1 MSRLTYK
8 YRLAPTHK
16 QVELL
21 DWTLARCREL
31 YNAALQHR
39 RDAYRMAGKSINYYD
54 QANSLVEVKEVRPE
68 YRGIHSQI
76 LQDVL
81 RRADKAFQAFFRRV
95 KSGEKEVGYP
105 RFQGGD
111 RYDSFTFPQSGW
123 SLQNVVL
130 TLSKIG
136 TIKVRLHRPIQGRVK
151 TTTIKREGGQG
162 GHWYVCFSVEID
174 TAPLPHSDKAIG
186 IDLGL
191 STFAALSNGGVIA
204 NPRYFRK
211 SLKNLASKQQA
222 LSRCKRG
229 SHRRSKARRSVAQTH
244 RRIRNQRADFLH
256 KESRKLVNEYGTIV
270 FEKLQGANMVHNHSL
285 ALSISDAGWG
295 QFVAYTTCK
304 AENAG
309 RRVVTVSPAY
319 TSQVCSSCGTIKRK
333 ELSERWHSCGCGC
346 SLDRDHNAAINIL
359 RLGISQQASQ
369 VACRS
374 PRL

>member
-8 YRLAPTHK
+8 YRLAPTRK
-16 QVELL
+16 QIELL
-21 DWTLARCREL
+21 SWTLACCREL
-31 YNAALQHR
+31 YNASLQHR
-39 RDAYRMAGKSINYYD
+39 RDAYRMAGKSLNYYD
-54 QANSLVEVKEVRPE
+54 QANALVEVKEACPE
-68 YRGIHSQI
+68 FRNIHSQI

-81 RRADKAFQAFFRRV
+81 RKVDKAYKAYNAFFRRI

-105 RFQGGD
+105 RFQGRD
-111 RYDSFTFPQSGW
+111 RYDSFTFPQGGW
-123 SLQNVVL
+123 SLHCDSL

-136 TIKVRLHRPIQGRVK
+136 TIKVKLHRSICGKVK
-151 TTTIKREGGQG
+151 TVSVKREGE
-162 GHWYVCFSVEID
+162 HWYVCFSVEVD
-174 TAPLPHSDKAIG
+174 TVPLPHSDKAIG

-191 STFAALSNGGVIA
+191 TTFAVFSNGEAIA
-204 NPRYFRK
+204 NPRYLRK
-211 SLKNLASKQQA
+211 SLSNLASKQQA

-229 SHRRSKARRSVAQTH
+229 SHRRSKVRRAVAQTH
-244 RRIRNQRADFLH
+244 RRIRNQRADFFH

-270 FEKLQGANMVHNHSL
+270 FEKLQPANMVRNHSL

-319 TSQVCSSCGTIKRK
+319 TSQVCSGCGTIKRK
-333 ELSERWHSCGCGC
+333 ELSERWHSCECGC
-346 SLDRDHNAAINIL
+346 SLDRDQNAAINIL

>member
-8 YRLAPTHK
+8 YRLAPTRK
-16 QVELL
+16 QIELL
-21 DWTLARCREL
+21 GWTLARCREL
-31 YNAALQHR
+31 YNAGLQHR
-39 RDAYRMAGKSINYYD
+39 RDAYRMAGKSLNYYD
-54 QANSLVEVKEVRPE
+54 QANALVEVKEARPE
-68 YRGIHSQI
+68 YRDIHSQI

-81 RRADKAFQAFFRRV
+81 RRVDKAFQAFFRRV

-105 RFQGGD
+105 RFQGRD
-111 RYDSFTFPQSGW
+111 RYDSFTFPQGGW
-123 SLQNVVL
+123 SLQNGSL
-130 TLSKIG
+130 TISKIG
-136 TIKVRLHRPIQGRVK
+136 TIKVKLHRPIQGRVK
-151 TTTIKREGGQG
+151 TTTIKREGE
-162 GHWYVCFSVEID
+162 HWYVCFSVEVVDI
-174 TAPLPHSDKAIG
+174 ALPHSDKAVG

-191 STFAALSNGGVIA
+191 ATFATLSDGQRVE
-204 NPRYFRK
+204 NPRCLRK
-211 SLKNLASKQQA
+211 SLHKLATAQQT
-222 LSRCKRG
+222 LSRRKRG
-229 SHRRSKARRSVAQTH
+229 SHRRNKARKAVAQIH

-270 FEKLQGANMVHNHSL
+270 FEKLQPRNMVRNHSL

-319 TSQVCSSCGTIKRK
+319 TSQVCSGCGTIQRK
-333 ELSERWHSCGCGC
+333 ELSERWHSCPCGC
-346 SLDRDHNAAINIL
+346 ELDRDHNAAINIL
-359 RLGISQQASQ
+359 RLGTSQQASQ